1 MEKTNNCGNS
11 FLRGGCC
18 MKKSSSA
25 FLVCIFFL
33 LFIVSGC
40 KKENNSVNEDTIKEV
55 LSELLNLP
63 NEKLFKSIQNYS
75 DQVVSG
81 EVDNSKEPEYLSI
94 LENMFYSQ
102 FTDEGYE
109 KFINETAMYYITTT
123 QDAGFITKVKDVNVT
138 QNKDD
143 KLRYSFT
150 ATINYTDNNNESGT
164 TKISGNAEFKEKGK
178 LTIFKITTNDLLEKM
193 KKIANEVK
201 IPKE

>member
-1 MEKTNNCGNS
+1 
-11 FLRGGCC
+11 

-25 FLVCIFFL
+25 FLVSIFFL

-75 DQVVSG
+75 DQVISG
-81 EVDNSKEPEYLSI
+81 EVNNSKEPEYSSI
-94 LENMFYSQ
+94 LENMFHSQ
-102 FTDEGYE
+102 FTDEGYG
-109 KFINETAMYYITTT
+109 KFINETAMYYVTTT

-138 QNKDD
+138 QNKEDE
-143 KLRYSFT
+143 LRYTFT

>member
-1 MEKTNNCGNS
+1 
-11 FLRGGCC
+11 

-25 FLVCIFFL
+25 FLVSIFFL

-75 DQVVSG
+75 DQVISG
-81 EVDNSKEPEYLSI
+81 EVNNSKEPEYSSI
-94 LENMFYSQ
+94 LENMFHSQ
-102 FTDEGYE
+102 FIDEGYE
-109 KFINETAMYYITTT
+109 KFINETAMYYVTTT
-123 QDAGFITKVKDVNVT
+123 QDAGFITKIKDVNVT
-138 QNKDD
+138 QNKEDE
-143 KLRYSFT
+143 LRYTFT
-150 ATINYTDNNNESGT
+150 ATINYTDNNNNESGT
-164 TKISGNAEFKEKGK
+164 TKISGNTEFKEKGK

>member
-1 MEKTNNCGNS
+1 MENSTN
-11 FLRGGCC
+11 
-18 MKKSSSA
+18 
-25 FLVCIFFL
+25 
-33 LFIVSGC
+33 
-40 KKENNSVNEDTIKEV
+40 
-55 LSELLNLP
+55 
-63 NEKLFKSIQNYS
+63 
-75 DQVVSG
+75 
-81 EVDNSKEPEYLSI
+81 
-94 LENMFYSQ
+94 LENMFHSQ
-102 FTDEGYE
+102 FTDEGYG

-138 QNKDD
+138 QNKEDE
-143 KLRYSFT
+143 LRYTFT